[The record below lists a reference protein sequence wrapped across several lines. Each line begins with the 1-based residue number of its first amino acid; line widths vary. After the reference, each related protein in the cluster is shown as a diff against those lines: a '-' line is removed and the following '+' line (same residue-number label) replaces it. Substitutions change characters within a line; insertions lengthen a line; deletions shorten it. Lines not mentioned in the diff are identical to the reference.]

1 MIWHP
6 NYVRPTRE
14 EKRRMDLMVQLPCRA
29 CIQEPPGWPRARSCV
44 QHIVEGNR
52 RMGHL
57 YTIPLCAGHH
67 QGRWTRAQRHFMD
80 SSVIEMRA
88 VALSDGSK
96 LFVARYG
103 TERDMWEETQLE
115 LDLPVI
121 WPESKIFKR
130 EALTEAERVG

>member
-14 EKRRMDLMVQLPCRA
+14 EKRRMDLIVKMDCRA
-29 CIQEPPGWPRARSCV
+29 CVKEPPGWPKARSCV

-52 RMGHL
+52 RLGHL

-67 QGRWTRAQRHFMD
+67 QGIWTRVQRHYID
-80 SSVIEMRA
+80 SNVIEMRP

-103 TERDMWEETQLE
+103 AERDLWEETQLE

-121 WPESKIFKR
+121 WPESKILPRRLPR
-130 EALTEAERVG
+130 EVA